1 MPTVTTSDGV
11 SLNYVDKGKGRPLVM
26 IPGWSQSAAQ
36 FQAQVDGL
44 SDRYRV
50 IALDMRGHGL
60 SEKVNHGYKIQRLAK
75 DVHDVLEALGLDGVA
90 LLGHSMGCSVIW
102 CYYDLFGRERL
113 ERLVLVDQMP
123 FITSNPTWTE
133 QQRADF
139 GPILDGT
146 TLYDTYNALSGP
158 AGVET
163 SKGFVGGMFTKAWP
177 AEKLAW
183 VIEENL
189 RLPRQHA
196 ADLLFN
202 HAMQDWRDVIPRIDL
217 PTLVVGGKTSLV
229 GWRSQLWIASQIK
242 GAKVEIFEDA
252 DGGAHFMF
260 MENPGKFNA
269 LVADF
274 LG

>member
-1 MPTVTTSDGV
+1 MPTVRTSDGV

-50 IALDMRGHGL
+50 IAVDMRGHGL

-75 DVHDVLEALGLDGVA
+75 DVHDVLEALDLDGVA

-123 FITSNPTWTE
+123 FITSNPAWTE

-146 TLYDTYNALSGP
+146 TLYDTYNALAGA

-163 SKGFVGGMFTKAWP
+163 SKGFVGTMFTKAWP

-189 RLPRQHA
+189 KLPRQHA

-229 GWRSQLWIASQIK
+229 GWRSQLWIAGQIK

-260 MENPGKFNA
+260 MENPKRFNA

>member
-1 MPTVTTSDGV
+1 MPTVRTSDGV

-50 IALDMRGHGL
+50 IAVDMRGHGL

-75 DVHDVLEALGLDGVA
+75 DVHDVLEALDLDKVA

-102 CYYDLFGRERL
+102 CYYDLFGKERL

-123 FITSNPTWTE
+123 FITSNPAWTE

-146 TLYDTYNALSGP
+146 TLYDTYNALAGA

-163 SKGFVGGMFTKAWP
+163 SKGFVGTMFTKAWP

-229 GWRSQLWIASQIK
+229 GWRSQLWIAGQIK

-260 MENPGKFNA
+260 MENPKRFNA